1 MGERRFFLRGEI
13 DISTAP
19 EVRERFDLLLWASND
34 DVVIDC
40 CGLAFIDSSGVVILT
55 TALQVLESQGRRL
68 RVTNAD
74 RTVEQI
80 LELLGLA
87 EPLHVNDQL
96 LRPPEPDDTEAGH
109 ARI

>member
-19 EVRERFDLLLWASND
+19 EVRQRLEPILVASQD

-40 CGLAFIDSSGVVILT
+40 CGLSFIDSSGVAILT
-55 TALQVLESQGRRL
+55 TALRSLESQGRRL

-87 EPLHVNDQL
+87 EPLHVND
-96 LRPPEPDDTEAGH
+96 RPCPPPEPDDLDH
-109 ARI
+109 AHR

>member
-13 DISTAP
+13 DVSTASETRRRLEP
-19 EVRERFDLLLWASND
+19 ILVSSND

-40 CGLAFIDSSGVVILT
+40 CGLSFIDSSGVAILT
-55 TALQVLESQGRRL
+55 SALRSLESQGRRL

-80 LELLGLA
+80 LEVLGLA
-87 EPLHVNDQL
+87 EPLHVND
-96 LRPPEPDDTEAGH
+96 RPCPPPEPDDIRH
-109 ARI
+109 ATM

>member
-1 MGERRFFLRGEI
+1 MGERRFFLRGEV

-19 EVRERFDLLLWASND
+19 EVRQRLEPILVASND

-40 CGLAFIDSSGVVILT
+40 CGVSFIDSSGVAVLT
-55 TALQVLESQGRRL
+55 SALALLQSQGRRL

-87 EPLHVNDQL
+87 EPLHVND
-96 LRPPEPDDTEAGH
+96 RPCIPPEPDDIKH
-109 ARI
+109 AQR

>member
-13 DISTAP
+13 DISSAP
-19 EVRERFDLLLWASND
+19 EVRQRLAPILRASED

-40 CGLAFIDSSGVVILT
+40 CGLSFIDSSGVAILT
-55 TALQVLESQGRRL
+55 TALSSLESQGRRL

-80 LELLGLA
+80 LEMLGLA
-87 EPLHVNDQL
+87 EPLHVNDRPWL
-96 LRPPEPDDTEAGH
+96 PPEPEDVGRAQM
-109 ARI
+109 

>member
-13 DISTAP
+13 DISSAP
-19 EVRERFDLLLWASND
+19 EVRQRLEPILVASDD

-40 CGLAFIDSSGVVILT
+40 CGLSFIDSSGVAILT
-55 TALQVLESQGRRL
+55 NALHALETQGRRL

-87 EPLHVNDQL
+87 EPLHVND
-96 LRPPEPDDTEAGH
+96 RPCPPPELDDVRRAHG
-109 ARI
+109 

>member
-13 DISTAP
+13 DISIAS
-19 EVRERFDLLLWASND
+19 EVRQRLEPILVASD
-34 DVVIDC
+34 EDVVIDC
-40 CGLAFIDSSGVVILT
+40 CGLSFIDSSGVAVLA
-55 TALQVLESQGRRL
+55 TALSSLESQGRRL

-87 EPLHVNDQL
+87 EALHVND
-96 LRPPEPDDTEAGH
+96 RPCPPPEPE
-109 ARI
+109 

>member
-19 EVRERFDLLLWASND
+19 EVRQRLEPILVASRD

-40 CGLAFIDSSGVVILT
+40 CGLSFIDSSGVAILT
-55 TALQVLESQGRRL
+55 TALRSLEAQGRRL

-87 EPLHVNDQL
+87 EPLHVND
-96 LRPPEPDDTEAGH
+96 RPCPPPEPDDLDH
-109 ARI
+109 ARR

>member
-1 MGERRFFLRGEI
+1 MGEKRFFLRGEI

-19 EVRERFDLLLWASND
+19 EVRQRLEHLLIASKDDL
-34 DVVIDC
+34 VVDC
-40 CGLAFIDSSGVVILT
+40 CGLAFIDSSGVAILT

-87 EPLHVNDQL
+87 EPLHVNDRPW
-96 LRPPEPDDTEAGH
+96 RPPEPDDAEAG
-109 ARI
+109 RP

>member
-13 DISTAP
+13 DIATAS
-19 EVRERFDLLLWASND
+19 EVRQRLEPILIASDD

-40 CGLAFIDSSGVVILT
+40 CGLSFIDSSGVAILT
-55 TALQVLESQGRRL
+55 TALSSLESQGRRL

-87 EPLHVNDQL
+87 EPLHVND
-96 LRPPEPDDTEAGH
+96 RPYLPPDPDEVEH
-109 ARI
+109 APR

>member
-19 EVRERFDLLLWASND
+19 EVRQRLEPLLVASND
-34 DVVIDC
+34 DVVVDC
-40 CGLAFIDSSGVVILT
+40 CGCSFIDSSGVAILT
-55 TALQVLESQGRRL
+55 GALRMLESQGRRL

-80 LELLGLA
+80 LEVLGLA
-87 EPLHVNDQL
+87 EPLHVNDRPCL
-96 LRPPEPDDTEAGH
+96 PPEPDDTKH
-109 ARI
+109 ARR

>member
-1 MGERRFFLRGEI
+1 MGERRFFLRGEV

-19 EVRERFDLLLWASND
+19 EVRQRLEPILVASND
-34 DVVIDC
+34 DIVIDC
-40 CGLAFIDSSGVVILT
+40 CGVSFIDSSGVAILT
-55 TALQVLESQGRRL
+55 SAFALLQSQGRKL

-87 EPLHVNDQL
+87 EPLHVNDRPWL
-96 LRPPEPDDTEAGH
+96 PPEPDDIKH
-109 ARI
+109 ARR

>member
-19 EVRERFDLLLWASND
+19 ELRLRLEPLLVASDD

-40 CGLAFIDSSGVVILT
+40 CGVSFIDSSGVAILMS
-55 TALQVLESQGRRL
+55 ALRTLESQGRRL

-87 EPLHVNDQL
+87 EPLHVND
-96 LRPPEPDDTEAGH
+96 RPCPPPEPDDVGH
-109 ARI
+109 AQL